1 MKVLQHILALSA
13 LGLASPLPPSQDVS
27 TDGLRLL
34 GVEHINADIQSAND
48 ADVVLQTLEK
58 RLNRETCRAIG
69 RTLIKIGT
77 SAAMYVTH
85 CQQHV

>member
-13 LGLASPLPPSQDVS
+13 LRLASPLPS
-27 TDGLRLL
+27 
-34 GVEHINADIQSAND
+34 VEHINADIQSVND

-58 RLNRETCRAIG
+58 RLNRQTCRAIG

-77 SAAMYVTH
+77 SAAVYVTH
-85 CQQHV
+85 C